1 MRDMKAGSLLVGDI
15 LRSAAARVPGNVAV
29 WHGDVSITFA
39 EAERQADALAQALL
53 AAGVE
58 KGDRVVWIAETCIDA
73 FVVQFATAFVGAIF
87 TPLNPRAAPAELD
100 YLLGHAEPR
109 VILGDDASDRTTVGE
124 MIAQAPAEP
133 LPLPDVDEDDPQVMF
148 YTSGTT
154 GKPKGCLVSHRVQR
168 LRTGPGSAWVTRP
181 SVVMFP
187 LFHMA
192 SWARILTWCLQGSA
206 VVLIDKA
213 DAETILRE
221 IDRHRSEVFR
231 GIPAVW
237 RRICEHDRKGY
248 DLSCLRHA
256 ETGTS
261 KVTPDLVADIREAF
275 PQAEISV
282 AYGATESWLVCT
294 MGPQDMERKP
304 GAVGL
309 PSPSVML
316 REGEDGEILVRSPYL
331 FSGYFRNE
339 EATQAAFDDGFFKT
353 GDLAEIDDEGYYTIV
368 GRAGD
373 LIRSGGEWVSPA
385 EVEAVLHGHPAVADA
400 AVIGISDADWGQ
412 VVTAF
417 VVPRGGETV
426 TLEALREFCTASLA
440 PHKHPR
446 RLEIVE
452 SVPRTP
458 TTGQVQRHKLV
469 PAS

>member
-1 MRDMKAGSLLVGDI
+1 MTAPEPLLVGDI
-15 LRSAAARVPGNVAV
+15 LRSTAARVPGNVAV
-29 WHGDVSITFA
+29 WHGERSITFG
-39 EAERQADALAQALL
+39 EAERQADALAQALH

-58 KGDRVVWIAETCIDA
+58 RGDRVVWIAETCIDTFA
-73 FVVQFATAFVGAIF
+73 VQFACAFVGAIF
-87 TPLNPRAAPAELD
+87 TPLNPKATDSELE
-100 YLLGHAEPR
+100 YLLDHSDPK
-109 VILGDDASDRTTVGE
+109 VIMGDKASGRTTIVE
-124 MIAQAPAEP
+124 MLERQPGTP
-133 LPLPDVDEDDPQVMF
+133 LPLPEIDENDPQVMF

-154 GKPKGCLVSHRVQR
+154 GRPKGCLVSHRAQR
-168 LRTGPGSAWVTRP
+168 LRTGPGAAWVEKP

-213 DAETILRE
+213 DAETIVRE

-237 RRICEHDRKGY
+237 RRICEFDRSSY

-275 PQAEISV
+275 PQADISV

-294 MGPQDMERKP
+294 MGPEDIERKP

-309 PSPSVML
+309 PSPSTL
-316 REGEDGEILVRSPYL
+316 LKQGEDGEILVKSPYL

-339 EATQAAFDDGFFKT
+339 EATAAAFDEEGYFRT
-353 GDLAEIDDEGYYTIV
+353 GDLAEVDDEGYYTIV

-373 LIRSGGEWVSPA
+373 LIRSGGEWVSPQ
-385 EVEAVLHGHPAVADA
+385 EVEAVLQGHPALADA
-400 AVIGISDADWGQ
+400 AVIGVPDPDWGQ

-417 VVPRGGETV
+417 VVPKEGEDV
-426 TLEALREFCTASLA
+426 TLEALREFCKTSLA

-446 RLEIVE
+446 RLEVVE
-452 SVPRTP
+452 TIPRTP
-458 TTGQVQRHKLV
+458 TTGQVQRRKLEM
-469 PAS
+469 AS